1 MAPYF
6 RDDVVWQAG
15 VMCLEG
21 IDVFIAANNHAW
33 KTLGIP
39 EVRDVEIDPGDG
51 FVVISYTLSG
61 THMLPMMGHEAT
73 GKPIAMPA
81 LVVIRLCEG
90 RIGHIRTMTD
100 NVGAMRVA
108 AGAG

>member
-1 MAPYF
+1 LHEFTRVNMAPYF

-51 FVVISYTLSG
+51 FCGDQLHPFGDPHVADDG
-61 THMLPMMGHEAT
+61 TRGD
-73 GKPIAMPA
+73 
-81 LVVIRLCEG
+81 R
-90 RIGHIRTMTD
+90 
-100 NVGAMRVA
+100 
-108 AGAG
+108 